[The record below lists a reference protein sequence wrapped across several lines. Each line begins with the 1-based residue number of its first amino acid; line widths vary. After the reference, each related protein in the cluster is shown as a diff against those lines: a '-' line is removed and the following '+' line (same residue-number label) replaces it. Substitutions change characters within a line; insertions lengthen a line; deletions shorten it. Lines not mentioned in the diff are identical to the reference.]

1 MAAKL
6 IFLFWV
12 FLLFLYKVKLDL
24 DNVGHLLTQ
33 LTDGFDAER
42 KSMSLDDAVIDNN
55 GILQLTNES
64 VQVDSHAFCKYPIKF
79 KNSSSGKVMPFS
91 TTFAFALIN
100 EHGNQG
106 CYHFAFTISP
116 SGALPSPYLGRLKA
130 INDRNISDHIFM
142 VAFIVNHPKF
152 SDIND
157 NHVVIGLSCNIVEQI
172 C

>member
-1 MAAKL
+1 
-6 IFLFWV
+6 
-12 FLLFLYKVKLDL
+12 
-24 DNVGHLLTQ
+24 
-33 LTDGFDAER
+33 
-42 KSMSLDDAVIDNN
+42 MSLDDAVIDNN

-64 VQVDSHAFCKYPIKF
+64 VQVDSHAFYKYPIKF
-79 KNSSSGKVMPFS
+79 KNSSSGKVMSFS

-106 CYHFAFTISP
+106 RYHFAFTISP

-130 INDRNISDHIFM
+130 RNDRNISDHIFM

-157 NHVVIGLSCNIVEQI
+157 NHVVVGLSCNIVEQI